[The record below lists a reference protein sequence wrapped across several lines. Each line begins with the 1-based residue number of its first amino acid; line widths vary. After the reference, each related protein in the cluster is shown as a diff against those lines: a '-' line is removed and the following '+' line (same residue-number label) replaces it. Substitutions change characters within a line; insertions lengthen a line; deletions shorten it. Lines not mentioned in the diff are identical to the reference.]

1 MPTRYP
7 GAVRLDPGAVLADRF
22 KVEAAAGAGG
32 MSLVYSAID
41 LNSGERV
48 ALKLMSGDRA
58 SLGRFE
64 REIRVLAELE
74 HPAIVRYVS
83 HGVTA
88 GGAPFL
94 VMEWLDG
101 EDLGERLRRQP
112 LTLEQALLV
121 AERVALAL
129 GAAHAKTIVHRDVKP
144 SNLFLPGGR
153 VEQIKV
159 LDFGVARAAFGAD
172 LTQTQTRI
180 GTPAYMSPEQ
190 ARGDRTLG
198 PPADVFGLGV
208 VLYQC
213 VTGRKPFLGDDL
225 MALIARILLDDPVP
239 VRELAPSCPL
249 EVEAL
254 VMRMLAKEPEDRFTD
269 GFALAAEVARLR
281 AHVGGLAAPGRPA
294 ALGAGEHRL
303 ACLVLARGVGAQA
316 RGEIERV
323 AQSLGARSTPMAD
336 GAVAVLLSGAGVAT
350 DLTSQGA
357 RAALALRAAAPGAP
371 IALVTGRAL
380 VAGRAPVGDVIDRAV
395 ALLRA
400 HTVGPEA
407 GDLAPWEAS
416 MVAWGSDTMPTETR
430 APTPSTPLD
439 RPPHPLESARAA
451 VASDDESSGPV
462 PILLDEVT
470 AGLLDARFDVGG
482 FAGGLALRG
491 EREAAVSARTVAGR
505 VTPFVARD
513 AELAALEG
521 AYAAAVDEPAPRVVV
536 VTGAA
541 GLGKTRLAQEVAARL
556 AQRAEPPLLLVG
568 RADPTGA
575 GTPLGV
581 VAHVVRRAAGLK
593 AGESQET
600 QRQKLRARMGR
611 NAALFGGDGA
621 LDDARVVEFLGEL
634 CGVTFDDEGRVE
646 LAAARRDPRLLAD
659 QMRRA
664 WEDWLAAEC
673 RAQPVLLVL
682 EDLHWG
688 DLPSIEYV
696 DRALRNLREAP
707 LCVIATARPDIHER
721 FPRLW
726 ADRGATE
733 LRLGELGRRACERI
747 AAAALGAAADPAMI
761 ARLIERAG
769 GHPLFLEELIR
780 AAAAGRADAAS
791 PTLLA
796 MVQARLDAMEPELRR
811 VLRAASVFGER
822 FWVGGVEALCGAARG
837 ELGGWLDALRAREVI
852 VPRPDSAIRGQ
863 SEWAFRHALIRD
875 AAYAMLTPD
884 DRGLGHRLAAQW
896 LEQAGERDPVRLAE
910 HHEQGGAAARAVGW
924 WRRAAEHALAG
935 SDLDAA
941 LAHCERAVA
950 AGAAG
955 TTLGAVRRIAAE
967 AHDWRGEFARA
978 EAAAREALG
987 WLEPRSGGARDDDG
1001 WFAAAGILA
1010 TAAGVQGKRD
1020 VLDEL
1025 AGRLDRELAT
1035 LDDPIPPPPPRDG
1048 TIAAGVEHAR
1058 HGDEAHEIIA
1068 ATRLVEQLIIHGK
1081 AAVADELLARLS
1093 RALSGGRTLGP
1104 ALAGR
1109 VHAVKALRAR
1119 FGGDVA
1125 ANLVEVRTAV
1135 FCFEH
1140 AGDQRNACARR
1151 ERLGYALLEVG
1162 DHEASERLL
1171 SEAVAAATRLGLHHV
1186 VATARHNLGLTLARL
1201 LRFDEA
1207 EATEQQAIVAFR
1219 ASGNR
1224 RMEGASLEYLA
1235 LIRLEAGDV
1244 AGAERA
1250 AREALAVASAEP
1262 PLPLNQAE
1270 SNAILARCL
1279 LAAGRTA
1286 EAGTLARLALD
1297 QLDALGGIDDGEAI
1311 IRLTLAEALAA
1322 AGDRAAAA
1330 TAIAHA
1336 RDRLLHRADAISDPA
1351 LRASFLGRVPENART
1366 LALAAEL
1373 A

>member
-1 MPTRYP
+1 M
-7 GAVRLDPGAVLADRF
+7 RLDPGVVLADRF
-22 KVEAAAGAGG
+22 KVEAAVGAGG

-41 LNSGERV
+41 LHSGERV

-58 SLGRFE
+58 SMGRFE
-64 REIRVLAELE
+64 REIHVLGELD

-83 HGVTA
+83 HGDLA
-88 GGAPFL
+88 SGAPFL

-112 LTLEQALLV
+112 LSIDHALVL

-129 GAAHAKTIVHRDVKP
+129 GAAHKKGVVHRDVKP
-144 SNLFLPGGR
+144 TNLFLPGGR
-153 VEQIKV
+153 VEQVKV

-190 ARGDRTLG
+190 ARGDRQLG
-198 PPADVFGLGV
+198 PAADVFGLGV

-213 VTGRKPFLGDDL
+213 ITGRKPFLGEDL
-225 MALIARILLDDPVP
+225 MALIARILLDDPAP
-239 VRELAPSCPL
+239 VREVAPACPA
-249 EVEAL
+249 EVETL
-254 VMRMLAKEPEDRFTD
+254 IMRMLAKEPEERYAD
-269 GFALAAEVARLR
+269 GTALAAAIAVVR
-281 AHVGGLAAPGRPA
+281 ASVGATGDAGPA
-294 ALGAGEHRL
+294 SALGAHEHRL
-303 ACLVLARGVGAQA
+303 ACLVLARGVGQAA

-323 AQSLGARSTPMAD
+323 AASLGARSTPMAD
-336 GAVAVLLSGAGVAT
+336 GAVAVLLAGAGVAS

-357 RAALALRAAAPGAP
+357 RAALALRAAAPYAP

-400 HTVGPEA
+400 QPRLLEQTSPFSDDTV
-407 GDLAPWEAS
+407 S
-416 MVAWGSDTMPTETR
+416 TETR
-430 APTPSTPLD
+430 AYTPSTPLD
-439 RPPHPLESARAA
+439 RPPPHAA
-451 VASDDESSGPV
+451 VAEAAVADEDSGPV

-491 EREAAVSARTVAGR
+491 EHEAAVQARTVAGR

-536 VTGAA
+536 ITAPA
-541 GLGKTRLAQEVAARL
+541 GLGKTRLAQELWGRLQARPG
-556 AQRAEPPLLLVG
+556 APQLLVG
-568 RADPTGA
+568 RGDPTSA

-581 VAHVVRRAAGLK
+581 VAHVVRRVAGLK
-593 AGESQET
+593 AGEAQDT
-600 QRQKLRARMGR
+600 QRQKLRARIGR
-611 NAALFGGDGA
+611 HAPPDEAQ
-621 LDDARVVEFLGEL
+621 RVAEFLGEL
-634 CGVTFDDEGRVE
+634 CGVAFDDTGRVE

-664 WEDWLAAEC
+664 WEDWLAAET

-688 DLPSIEYV
+688 DLPSIEFV

-707 LCVIATARPDIHER
+707 LFVLATARPDLHDR

-733 LRLGELGRRACERI
+733 LRLGELGKKACERI
-747 AAAALGAAADPAMI
+747 VAAALGGGTDPAVT
-761 ARLIERAG
+761 ARLVERAG

-780 AAAAGRADAAS
+780 ATAAGQAEAQS
-791 PTLLA
+791 PTVLA
-796 MVQARLDAMEPELRR
+796 MVQARLDGMEPELRR

-822 FWVGGVEALCGAARG
+822 FWVGGVEALCGATRG
-837 ELGGWLDALRAREVI
+837 ELGPWLDALRAKEVI
-852 VPRPDSAIRGQ
+852 QPRADATIRGQ

-875 AAYAMLTPD
+875 AAYAMLTVD
-884 DRGLGHRLAAQW
+884 DRELGHRLAAQW
-896 LEQAGERDPVRLAE
+896 LEAAGERDPGRLAE
-910 HHEQGGAAARAVGW
+910 HHEKGGAAARAVGW
-924 WRRAAEHALAG
+924 WRRAAEQALAG

-950 AGAAG
+950 AGAGAA
-955 TTLGAVRRIAAE
+955 TLGAVRLIAAE

-978 EAAAREALG
+978 EAAAVEALA
-987 WLEPRSGGARDDDG
+987 WLEPRGDGRGELG

-1025 AGRLDRELAT
+1025 AARLDRELAT
-1035 LDDPIPPPPPRDG
+1035 LTEEGDAPLVPEAFIP
-1048 TIAAGVEHAR
+1048 E
-1058 HGDEAHEIIA
+1058 EIVA

-1081 AAVADELLARLS
+1081 AAAADELLARLA
-1093 RALSGGRTLGP
+1093 RGLSGPRTIGP
-1104 ALAGR
+1104 VLAGR
-1109 VHAVKALRAR
+1109 VHSAMALRAR

-1125 ANLVEVRTAV
+1125 GNLVAVRTAV
-1135 FCFEH
+1135 YCFEQ

-1151 ERLGYALLEVG
+1151 ERLGYALLEIG
-1162 DHEASERLL
+1162 DHEAAERLL
-1171 SEAVAAATRLGLHHV
+1171 SEAIAVATRLGLHHV

-1201 LRFDEA
+1201 HRFEEA
-1207 EATEQQAIVAFR
+1207 EATERMAMETFR

-1224 RMEGASLEYLA
+1224 RMEGASQEYLA

-1250 AREALAVASAEP
+1250 ARDALAVASAEP
-1262 PLPLNQAE
+1262 VLPLNRAE
-1270 SNAILARCL
+1270 SNAILARAL
-1279 LAAGRTA
+1279 LAAGRA
-1286 EAGTLARLALD
+1286 GEALALARAALEE
-1297 QLDALGGIDDGEAI
+1297 LEALGGIDDGEAI
-1311 IRLTLAEALAA
+1311 IRITLAEALLAT
-1322 AGDRAAAA
+1322 GDVAAAA
-1330 TAIAHA
+1330 VAVGRA
-1336 RDRLLHRADAISDPA
+1336 RDRLLARADAISDPG
-1351 LRASFLGRVPENART
+1351 LRSSFLGRVPENART
-1366 LALAAEL
+1366 VALAAEL
-1373 A
+1373 AA

>member
-1 MPTRYP
+1 M
-7 GAVRLDPGAVLADRF
+7 VLADRF
-22 KVEAAAGAGG
+22 KVEAAVGAGG

-41 LNSGERV
+41 LHSGERV

-58 SLGRFE
+58 SMGRFE
-64 REIRVLAELE
+64 REIHVLGELD

-83 HGVTA
+83 HGELA

-112 LTLEQALLV
+112 LSIDHALVL

-129 GAAHAKTIVHRDVKP
+129 GAAHKKGVVHRDVKP
-144 SNLFLPGGR
+144 TNLFLPGGR
-153 VEQIKV
+153 VEQVKV

-190 ARGDRTLG
+190 ARGDRQLG

-213 VTGRKPFLGDDL
+213 LTGRKPFLGEDL
-225 MALIARILLDDPVP
+225 MALIARILLDDPAP
-239 VRELAPSCPL
+239 VREVAPACPP
-249 EVEAL
+249 EVELL
-254 VMRMLAKEPEDRFTD
+254 VMRMLAKEPEERFPD
-269 GFALAAEVARLR
+269 GTALAAAIAAVR
-281 AHVGGLAAPGRPA
+281 ASVGATGQAGPAA
-294 ALGAGEHRL
+294 ALGAHEHRL
-303 ACLVLARGVGAQA
+303 ACLVLARGVGPAA

-323 AQSLGARSTPMAD
+323 ATALGARSTPMAD
-336 GAVAVLLSGAGVAT
+336 GAVAVLLAGAGVAS

-357 RAALALRAAAPGAP
+357 RAALALRAAAPYAP

-400 HTVGPEA
+400 QPPLPEHTSPF
-407 GDLAPWEAS
+407 
-416 MVAWGSDTMPTETR
+416 SDDTVSTETR
-430 APTPSTPLD
+430 AYTPSTPLD
-439 RPPHPLESARAA
+439 RPPLPSGGDGAA
-451 VASDDESSGPV
+451 HVDEDSGPV

-470 AGLLDARFDVGG
+470 AGLLDARFEVGG

-491 EREAAVSARTVAGR
+491 EHEAAVQARTVAGR
-505 VTPFVARD
+505 ATPFVARD

-521 AYAAAVDEPAPRVVV
+521 AYAAAVDEPGPRVVV
-536 VTGAA
+536 ITAPA
-541 GLGKTRLAQEVAARL
+541 GLGKTRLAQELWARL
-556 AQRAEPPLLLVG
+556 LARPAAPQLLVG
-568 RADPTGA
+568 RGDPTSA

-581 VAHVVRRAAGLK
+581 VAHVVRRVAGLK
-593 AGESQET
+593 AGEAQDT
-600 QRQKLRARMGR
+600 QQQKLRARVGR
-611 NAALFGGDGA
+611 HAPPDEAQRIA
-621 LDDARVVEFLGEL
+621 EFLGEL
-634 CGVTFDDEGRVE
+634 CGVAFDDTGRVE

-664 WEDWLAAEC
+664 WEDWLAAET

-688 DLPSIEYV
+688 DLPSIEFV

-707 LCVIATARPDIHER
+707 LFVIATARPDIHDR

-733 LRLGELGRRACERI
+733 LRLGELGKRACERI
-747 AAAALGAAADPAMI
+747 VAAALGGSADAVVT
-761 ARLIERAG
+761 ARLVERAG

-780 AAAAGRADAAS
+780 AAAAGQAEAQS
-791 PTLLA
+791 PTVLA
-796 MVQARLDAMEPELRR
+796 MVQARLDGMEPELRR

-822 FWVGGVEALCGAARG
+822 FWVAGVEALCGAGKG
-837 ELGGWLDALRAREVI
+837 ELAPWLDALRAKEVI
-852 VPRPDSAIRGQ
+852 QPRVDATIRGQ

-875 AAYAMLTPD
+875 AAYAMLTVD
-884 DRGLGHRLAAQW
+884 DRELGHRLAAQW
-896 LEQAGERDPVRLAE
+896 LEAVGERDPVRLAE
-910 HHEQGGAAARAVGW
+910 HHEKGGAAARAVGW
-924 WRRAAEHALAG
+924 WRRAAEQALAG
-935 SDLDAA
+935 SDLAAA

-950 AGAAG
+950 AGAGAA
-955 TTLGAVRRIAAE
+955 TLGAVRLIAAE

-978 EAAAREALG
+978 EAAAAEALA
-987 WLEPRSGGARDDDG
+987 WLEPSSGAPVSLGRAAPSLDGGARETG

-1025 AGRLDRELAT
+1025 AARLDRELAT
-1035 LDDPIPPPPPRDG
+1035 L
-1048 TIAAGVEHAR
+1048 A
-1058 HGDEAHEIIA
+1058 DERGEPTGGAFVPEEIIA

-1081 AAVADELLARLS
+1081 AAAADELLARLS
-1093 RALSGGRTLGP
+1093 RGLSGPRTIGP
-1104 ALAGR
+1104 VLAGR
-1109 VHAVKALRAR
+1109 VHAAMALRAR

-1125 ANLVEVRTAV
+1125 GNLVAVRTAV
-1135 FCFEH
+1135 YCFEQ

-1151 ERLGYALLEVG
+1151 ERLGYALLEIG
-1162 DHEASERLL
+1162 DHEAAERLL
-1171 SEAVAAATRLGLHHV
+1171 AEAIAVATRLGLHHV

-1201 LRFDEA
+1201 HRFEEA
-1207 EATEQQAIVAFR
+1207 EATERKAMEAFR

-1235 LIRLEAGDV
+1235 LIRLEAGDI

-1250 AREALAVASAEP
+1250 ARDALAVASAEP
-1262 PLPLNQAE
+1262 VLPLNRAE
-1270 SNAILARCL
+1270 SNAILARAL
-1279 LAAGRTA
+1279 LAAGRA
-1286 EAGTLARLALD
+1286 SEALALAGSA
-1297 QLDALGGIDDGEAI
+1297 LEELEALGGIDDGEAI
-1311 IRLTLAEALAA
+1311 IRLTLAEALLA
-1322 AGDRAAAA
+1322 AGDRAAAVA
-1330 TAIAHA
+1330 AVARA
-1336 RDRLLHRADAISDPA
+1336 RDRLLARSDAISDPA

-1366 LALAAEL
+1366 LALATEL
-1373 A
+1373 AA